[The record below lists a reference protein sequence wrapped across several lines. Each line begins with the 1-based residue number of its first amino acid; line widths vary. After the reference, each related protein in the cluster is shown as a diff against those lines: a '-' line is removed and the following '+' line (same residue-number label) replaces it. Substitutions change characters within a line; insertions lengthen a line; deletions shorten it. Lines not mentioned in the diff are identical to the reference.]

1 MQTAKLSTQKTSTT
15 PDGNVNLLVRV
26 YSLAKPYKT
35 KLYTAIALTFGMAFL
50 GPFRPFVIQYTIDHF
65 IANNNQF
72 GLVNMS
78 LLLLLML
85 VLQAGMQVWSTILT
99 NYLGQNVIKDLR
111 MQVFDYLTGLRLL
124 FYDKTPVGTLVTRTI
139 SDIETIAD
147 VFSEGLINISGD
159 ILQIVFILIFMFGTN
174 WQLSLVSLSV
184 LPFLLYAGYV
194 FKEKVRMSFEDVRTQ
209 VARLN
214 TFVQEHIQGM
224 QIVQIFNREE
234 KEFERFK
241 EINAEHRDANIRS
254 VMYYSVFFPV
264 VEIIAALSTA
274 LIVWYGAK
282 GVIQDH
288 ASIGSITAF
297 IMYINLFFRPIRQLA
312 DRFNTMQMGMV
323 AASRIFKLIDD
334 EENIEPTGTKKIN
347 NLTGNIEFKQ
357 VYFGYNPGQYILKD
371 ISIQLH
377 QGKTVALIG
386 ATGAG
391 KSSIINLLN
400 RFYEIEK
407 GEILIDGIN
416 LHDLDIKHFRSQIA
430 VVLQDVFLF
439 SGSIMDNIKLNNKHI
454 TNEQVIAT
462 AKLLGA
468 HDFISRLPD
477 GYNQNVQERGA
488 SLSVG
493 QRQLIS
499 FVRAMVINP
508 SVLILDEATSSVDNE
523 TEEVI
528 QHAIEIMMKGRT
540 SIVIAHRLST
550 IQHANEIIVLDKGM
564 IVERGS
570 HKELLNLNGF
580 YKKLYELQFAP
591 NHATL

>member
-1 MQTAKLSTQKTSTT
+1 MQTGNSSTHHSH
-15 PDGNVNLLVRV
+15 GNLNLLGRV
-26 YSLAKPYKT
+26 YDLAKPYKT
-35 KLYTAIALTFGMAFL
+35 KLYTAVALTIGMAFL
-50 GPFRPFVIQYTIDHF
+50 GPLRPFVIQYTIDNF
-65 IANNNQF
+65 IANNNQI
-72 GLVNMS
+72 GLINMS
-78 LLLLLML
+78 LLLLFML

-99 NYLGQNVIKDLR
+99 NYLGQSVIKDLR
-111 MQVFDYLTGLRLL
+111 MQVFTYLTGLRLL
-124 FYDKTPVGTLVTRTI
+124 FYDKTPVGALVTRTI

-194 FKEKVRMSFEDVRTQ
+194 FKEKVRLSFEDVRTQ
-209 VARLN
+209 VSRLN

-224 QIVQIFNREE
+224 HIVQIFNREE
-234 KEFERFK
+234 KELERFK
-241 EINAEHRDANIRS
+241 EINAEHRDANVRS

-323 AASRIFKLIDD
+323 AAGRIFKLVDD
-334 EENIEPTGTKKIN
+334 KENIEPTGTTQID
-347 NLTGNIEFKQ
+347 NLKGNIQFKN
-357 VYFGYNPGQYILKD
+357 VYFGYNPNQYILKN
-371 ISIQLH
+371 ISLQVNE
-377 QGKTVALIG
+377 GKNVAFIG

-391 KSSIINLLN
+391 KSSIINLLS
-400 RFYEIEK
+400 RFYDIEK
-407 GEILIDGIN
+407 GEILVDGHK
-416 LHDLDIKHFRSQIA
+416 LEHLDIKHLRSQIA

-439 SGSIMDNIKLNNKHI
+439 SGSVMDNIKLNNKHI
-454 TNEQVIAT
+454 TNEEVIAT

-468 HDFISRLPD
+468 HEFISRLPD

-508 SVLILDEATSSVDNE
+508 AVLILDEATSSVDNE
-523 TEEVI
+523 TEDVI
-528 QHAIEIMMKGRT
+528 QKAIETMMKGRT

-550 IQHANEIIVLDKGM
+550 IQHADEIIVLDKGM
-564 IVERGS
+564 IVEQGS

-591 NHATL
+591 NQAAN

>member
-1 MQTAKLSTQKTSTT
+1 MQTANSSTHHSN
-15 PDGNVNLLVRV
+15 GNLNLLGRV
-26 YSLAKPYKT
+26 YQLAKPYKA
-35 KLYTAIALTFGMAFL
+35 KLYTAITLTIGMAFL
-50 GPFRPFVIQYTIDHF
+50 GPLRPFIIQYTIDNF
-65 IANNNQF
+65 IANNNQI
-72 GLVNMS
+72 GLINMS
-78 LLLLLML
+78 LLLLFML
-85 VLQAGMQVWSTILT
+85 ILQAGMQVWSTILT
-99 NYLGQNVIKDLR
+99 NYLGQSVIKDLR
-111 MQVFDYLTGLRLL
+111 MQVFTYLTGLRLL
-124 FYDKTPVGTLVTRTI
+124 FYDKTPVGALVTRTI

-194 FKEKVRMSFEDVRTQ
+194 FKEKVRLSFEDVRTQ
-209 VARLN
+209 VSRLN

-224 QIVQIFNREE
+224 HIVQIFNREE
-234 KEFERFK
+234 KELERFK

-282 GVIQDH
+282 GVIQNH

-323 AASRIFKLIDD
+323 AAGRIFKLVDD
-334 EENIEPTGTKKIN
+334 KENIEPTGTIKIE
-347 NLTGNIEFKQ
+347 NLKGNIQFKE
-357 VYFGYNPGQYILKD
+357 VYFGYNPNQYVLKD
-371 ISIQLH
+371 ISLQVNE
-377 QGKTVALIG
+377 GKNVAFIG

-391 KSSIINLLN
+391 KSSIINLLS
-400 RFYEIEK
+400 RFYNIEK
-407 GEILIDGIN
+407 GEILVDGHK
-416 LHDLDIKHFRSQIA
+416 LEDLDIKNLRAQIA

-439 SGSIMDNIKLNNKHI
+439 SGSVMDNIKLNNKHI
-454 TNEQVIAT
+454 TNEEVIAT

-508 SVLILDEATSSVDNE
+508 AVLILDEATSSVDNE
-523 TEEVI
+523 TEDVI
-528 QHAIEIMMKGRT
+528 QKAIETMMKGRT

-550 IQHANEIIVLDKGM
+550 IQHADEIIVLDKGM
-564 IVERGS
+564 IVEKGS

-591 NHATL
+591 NHVAN

>member
-1 MQTAKLSTQKTSTT
+1 
-15 PDGNVNLLVRV
+15 
-26 YSLAKPYKT
+26 
-35 KLYTAIALTFGMAFL
+35 
-50 GPFRPFVIQYTIDHF
+50 
-65 IANNNQF
+65 
-72 GLVNMS
+72 
-78 LLLLLML
+78 
-85 VLQAGMQVWSTILT
+85 
-99 NYLGQNVIKDLR
+99 
-111 MQVFDYLTGLRLL
+111 
-124 FYDKTPVGTLVTRTI
+124 
-139 SDIETIAD
+139 
-147 VFSEGLINISGD
+147 
-159 ILQIVFILIFMFGTN
+159 
-174 WQLSLVSLSV
+174 
-184 LPFLLYAGYV
+184 
-194 FKEKVRMSFEDVRTQ
+194 VRTQ
-209 VARLN
+209 VSRLN

-224 QIVQIFNREE
+224 HIVQIFNREE
-234 KEFERFK
+234 KELERFK
-241 EINAEHRDANIRS
+241 EINAEHRDANVRS

-323 AASRIFKLIDD
+323 AAGRIFKLVDD
-334 EENIEPTGTKKIN
+334 KENIEPTGTTQID
-347 NLTGNIEFKQ
+347 NLKGNIQFKN
-357 VYFGYNPGQYILKD
+357 VYFGYNPNQYILKN
-371 ISIQLH
+371 ISLQVNE
-377 QGKTVALIG
+377 GKNVAFIG

-391 KSSIINLLN
+391 KSSIINLLS
-400 RFYEIEK
+400 RFYDIEK
-407 GEILIDGIN
+407 GEILVDGHK
-416 LHDLDIKHFRSQIA
+416 LEHLDIKHLRSQIA

-439 SGSIMDNIKLNNKHI
+439 SGSVMDNIKLNNKHI
-454 TNEQVIAT
+454 TNEEVIAT

-468 HDFISRLPD
+468 HEFISRLPD

-508 SVLILDEATSSVDNE
+508 AVLILDEATSSVDNE
-523 TEEVI
+523 TEDVI
-528 QHAIEIMMKGRT
+528 QKAIETMMKGRT

-550 IQHANEIIVLDKGM
+550 IQHADEIIVLDKGM
-564 IVERGS
+564 IVEQGS

-591 NHATL
+591 NQAAN

>member
-1 MQTAKLSTQKTSTT
+1 MQTANSSTHHSH
-15 PDGNVNLLVRV
+15 GNLNLLGRV
-26 YSLAKPYKT
+26 YQLAKPYKA
-35 KLYTAIALTFGMAFL
+35 KLYTAIVLTIGMALL
-50 GPFRPFVIQYTIDHF
+50 GPLRPFIIQYTIDNF
-65 IANNNQF
+65 IANNNQI
-72 GLVNMS
+72 GLINMS
-78 LLLLLML
+78 LLLLFML

-99 NYLGQNVIKDLR
+99 NYLGQSVIKDLR
-111 MQVFDYLTGLRLL
+111 MQVFTYLTGLRLL
-124 FYDKTPVGTLVTRTI
+124 FYDKNPVGALVTRTI

-194 FKEKVRMSFEDVRTQ
+194 FKEKVRLSFEDVRTQ
-209 VARLN
+209 VSRLN

-224 QIVQIFNREE
+224 HIVQIFNRED
-234 KEFERFK
+234 KELERFK
-241 EINAEHRDANIRS
+241 EINAEHRDANVRS

-323 AASRIFKLIDD
+323 AAGRIFKLVDD
-334 EENIEPTGTKKIN
+334 KENNEPTGSIKIN
-347 NLTGNIEFKQ
+347 NLKGNIQFKN
-357 VYFGYNPGQYILKD
+357 VYFGYNPNQYVLKD
-371 ISIQLH
+371 ISLQVNE
-377 QGKTVALIG
+377 GKNVAFIG

-391 KSSIINLLN
+391 KSSIINLLS
-400 RFYEIEK
+400 RFYNIEK
-407 GEILIDGIN
+407 GEILVDGHK
-416 LHDLDIKHFRSQIA
+416 LEDLNIKHLRSQIA

-439 SGSIMDNIKLNNKHI
+439 SGSVMDNIKLNNKHI
-454 TNEQVIAT
+454 TNEEVITT

-499 FVRAMVINP
+499 FVRAMVVNP
-508 SVLILDEATSSVDNE
+508 AVLILDEATSSVDNE
-523 TEEVI
+523 TEDVI
-528 QHAIEIMMKGRT
+528 QKAIETMMKGRT

-550 IQHANEIIVLDKGM
+550 IQHADEIIVLDKGM
-564 IVERGS
+564 IVEKGS

-591 NHATL
+591 NQVAN